1 MDKTTLVESDIKTGE
16 EIISILTNS
25 NFPIH
30 YALWLYS
37 PEEYSQWRL
46 VIATKLYDEEGPLSA
61 YKKLNDILRKKG
73 EKEWILWSERIQLVS
88 PEDTVIKSLKKDYP
102 PDKPLLNP
110 LVSGST
116 SSNTYIES
124 AYLYAIP
131 KTNT

>member
-16 EIISILTNS
+16 EILSVLKKS
-25 NFPIH
+25 DFPIH

-61 YKKLNDILRKKG
+61 YKKLNDIISKQGTKWTL
-73 EKEWILWSERIQLVS
+73 LSERIQLVS
-88 PEDTVIKSLKKDYP
+88 PEDAVIKSLKKDYP
-102 PDKPLLNP
+102 PNETISNP

-116 SSNTYIES
+116 SSNTYVDA
-124 AYLYAIP
+124 AYLYAIQ

>member
-1 MDKTTLVESDIKTGE
+1 MDKTALVDSDIKTGE
-16 EIISILTNS
+16 EILTLLTRV
-25 NFPIH
+25 NFPIN

-37 PEEYSQWRL
+37 PDKYDEWRL

-61 YKKLNDILRKKG
+61 YKKLNDIISKQGTK
-73 EKEWILWSERIQLVS
+73 WTLWSERIQLVS
-88 PEDTVIKSLKKDYP
+88 PEDAVIKSLKKDYP
-102 PDKPLLNP
+102 PNETISNP

-116 SSNTYIES
+116 SSNTYVDA